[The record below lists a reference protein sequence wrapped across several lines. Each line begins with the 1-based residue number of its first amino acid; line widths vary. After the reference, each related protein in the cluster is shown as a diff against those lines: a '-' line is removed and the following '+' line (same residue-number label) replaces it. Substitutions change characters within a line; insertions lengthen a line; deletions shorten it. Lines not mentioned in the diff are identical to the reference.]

1 MPRST
6 NISSAI
12 FVAVAAFVL
21 LSCETHSDEFEI
33 AGSSDDIV
41 VLADGATIAAPAG
54 TRARALADWIGA
66 GASGESFALGDALF
80 EPGSAL
86 MTRSGLGDAAML
98 GTLLG
103 STQDK
108 RIVIIGH
115 GGGSGDPVADRLLA
129 QERSEAIAAFLA
141 ERGIEPRRLEIR
153 SDPDLGRPHPSQLT
167 IAGRGEAPRD
177 PLLTA
182 SR

>member
-66 GASGESFALGDALF
+66 GASGERFALGDGIGRASWREGGCQYVLVSV
-80 EPGSAL
+80 GAGLLKKKTVSAN
-86 MTRSGLGDAAML
+86 
-98 GTLLG
+98 
-103 STQDK
+103 K
-108 RIVIIGH
+108 
-115 GGGSGDPVADRLLA
+115 
-129 QERSEAIAAFLA
+129 
-141 ERGIEPRRLEIR
+141 
-153 SDPDLGRPHPSQLT
+153 
-167 IAGRGEAPRD
+167 
-177 PLLTA
+177 
-182 SR
+182 

>member
-103 STQDK
+103 STKDT
-108 RIVIIGH
+108 RILIIGH
-115 GGGSGDPVADRLLA
+115 GGGSGDPVSDPLLA
-129 QERSEAIAAFLA
+129 QELSESNPPFLPDSRIAH
-141 ERGIEPRRLEIR
+141 
-153 SDPDLGRPHPSQLT
+153 SRPQSP
-167 IAGRGEAPRD
+167 
-177 PLLTA
+177 
-182 SR
+182 

>member
-1 MPRST
+1 
-6 NISSAI
+6 
-12 FVAVAAFVL
+12 
-21 LSCETHSDEFEI
+21 
-33 AGSSDDIV
+33 
-41 VLADGATIAAPAG
+41 
-54 TRARALADWIGA
+54 
-66 GASGESFALGDALF
+66 
-80 EPGSAL
+80 

-153 SDPDLGRPHPSQLT
+153 SDPDLGRPHPSTLT

-177 PLLTA
+177 PFLTA
-182 SR
+182 SPFTPLGLHPCPEKGRRPP

>member
-1 MPRST
+1 
-6 NISSAI
+6 
-12 FVAVAAFVL
+12 
-21 LSCETHSDEFEI
+21 
-33 AGSSDDIV
+33 
-41 VLADGATIAAPAG
+41 
-54 TRARALADWIGA
+54 
-66 GASGESFALGDALF
+66 
-80 EPGSAL
+80 

-141 ERGIEPRRLEIR
+141 ARGIEPRRLEIR
-153 SDPDLGRPHPSQLT
+153 SDPDLGRPPTATLPLAGPGGRPS
-167 IAGRGEAPRD
+167 GVPGKKM
-177 PLLTA
+177 
-182 SR
+182 SV